1 MRLASERKSPA
12 PARRGNPPRT
22 RPPETAPRPSSEYVQ
37 SFARGLAVIRAFGPG
52 SPRMTLSEVAQQTGL
67 TRAGARRIL
76 LTLQT
81 LGYVGADDRQFFLTA
96 QVLQL
101 GYSYLSSM
109 PLWDVAQ
116 PLMEALVERVHES
129 CSVSVL
135 DGEDIVYVLRVPT
148 HRIMAASLSIG
159 SRLPAFCTSMGRVL
173 LAGLDDAAL
182 DAFLARA
189 ALRAYTRTTV
199 VQPRK
204 LRQIVHAVRDK
215 GWAYVDQELEE
226 GLRSISVPIRD
237 AQGRIIAAMNV
248 SGQAGRHDE
257 ARMVKTFLPA
267 LQEAATRIE
276 RALRMRGR

>member
-12 PARRGNPPRT
+12 PARRGSPPRT
-22 RPPETAPRPSSEYVQ
+22 RTPETAPRPSSEYVQ

-81 LGYVGADDRQFFLTA
+81 LGYVGADDRQFFLTP

-116 PLMEALVERVHES
+116 PLMEALVERVRES
-129 CSVSVL
+129 CSVAVL

-173 LAGLDDAAL
+173 LAGLDDTAL
-182 DAFLARA
+182 DVFLARA
-189 ALRAYTRTTV
+189 TLRAYTRATV

-237 AQGRIIAAMNV
+237 AQGRTIAAMNV